1 MNKAK
6 GYFITGIGTD
16 VGKTVVSAIFTQA
29 LEADYWKPIQSGLI
43 PSTDR
48 ATVESLVQS
57 PKTKFWPEVYCLQTP
72 ASPHYAAALDGVEVD
87 LERFVLPPTE
97 NSLIVEG
104 AGGLMVPLNERY
116 LVVDLIERLGLP
128 VVLVSRNYLGSI
140 NHTLLS
146 VALLQ
151 ARGIAIA
158 GLVFNGPTTPST
170 ESFILGYTGL
180 TCLGRV
186 AEHEAITRELIAEYA
201 QDWAKKMR

>member
-1 MNKAK
+1 MNNTK

-48 ATVESLVQS
+48 ATVEGLVQN
-57 PKTKFWPEVYCLQTP
+57 PKTKFWPEVYRLNTP
-72 ASPHYAAALDGVEVD
+72 ASPHYAAELDGVEVD
-87 LERFVLPPTE
+87 LNRFVLPPTD
-97 NSLIVEG
+97 NCLIVEG
-104 AGGLMVPLNERY
+104 AGGLMVPLNERH

-151 ARGIAIA
+151 ARGLAIA
-158 GLVFNGPTTPST
+158 GVVFNGPSTPST
-170 ESFILGYTGL
+170 EEFILNYTGL
-180 TCLGRV
+180 PCLGRV
-186 AEHEAITRELIAEYA
+186 AEHEAISPEVVADYA
-201 QDWAKKMR
+201 ANWAKKMR